1 MVSQKARIF
10 PNKIERCTLAPS
22 EPPTPAPSRHSW
34 KEVTHGCSGRA
45 KARLPGAQAFVHLS
59 ERLDGLPSTLRSS
72 RAVHCP
78 LSFQPFTS
86 LPHKQEPCVLVHLYP
101 APRAVTQTALRHP
114 LPLWVLLS
122 GSLFPDLSWVMSSSR
137 VLHPPYQTL
146 SFPRSFY
153 FSFRAH
159 LSCSA
164 APAGSLNQACVY
176 SI

>member
-59 ERLDGLPSTLRSS
+59 ERLDGLPSTLPSS

-78 LSFQPFTS
+78 LSFSAIYKPS
-86 LPHKQEPCVLVHLYP
+86 
-101 APRAVTQTALRHP
+101 TQTGAVCVGAPLPSSKSCHSDSLKASASTMGPALRKP
-114 LPLWVLLS
+114 L
-122 GSLFPDLSWVMSSSR
+122 SR
-137 VLHPPYQTL
+137 PQLGGV
-146 SFPRSFY
+146 
-153 FSFRAH
+153 
-159 LSCSA
+159 
-164 APAGSLNQACVY
+164 
-176 SI
+176 